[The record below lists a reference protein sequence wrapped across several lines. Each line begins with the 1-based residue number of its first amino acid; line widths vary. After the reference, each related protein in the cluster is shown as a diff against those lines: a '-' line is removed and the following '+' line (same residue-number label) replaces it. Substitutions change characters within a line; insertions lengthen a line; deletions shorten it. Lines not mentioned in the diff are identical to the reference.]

1 MSTTINARVMVE
13 KKVGFQIEAEELLQ
27 QLKDNFQIKATAC
40 RLINIYDI
48 FNISEELLSKSKK
61 TVFSEVV
68 VDNVLE
74 HLDLENQFYLAW
86 EYIPGQYDQR
96 GDSAIQCLQLLDSST
111 TATVKSGQI
120 VLLENSSKDEI
131 KKIQEYLINPIEK
144 RVKNLNKL
152 EIDENIEIK
161 PLAKWNDFN
170 DYSEQQMAEF
180 MKSEGLAM
188 NLADA
193 MFIQNHFKVVE
204 KRVPTETEIKVLDT
218 YWSDHCRH
226 TTFATHLTSITFEK
240 SSLSEQIV
248 EAYEEYLHMREELGR
263 ADKPKTLMDMATI
276 NARYLTSQGKAS
288 DVEVSNEINACSI
301 FVDVDHDGELE
312 KWLVMFKNETH
323 NHPTEIEPF
332 GGASTCI
339 GGAIR
344 DPLSGRSYVY
354 QAMRISGC
362 GNIWE
367 SIEDT
372 LPNKLPQKVISK
384 KATLGNSSYGNQIGL
399 ATTHVKEVI
408 HPSYVA
414 KHLELGAVVGATKA
428 SNVRREE
435 PTPND
440 VIILL
445 GGRTGRD
452 GIGGATGSSKEHDD
466 KSLATCATEVQKGNA
481 PEERKIQRLFGNPEV
496 ANLIKKCNDFGAG
509 GVCVAIGELADG
521 LLIELDKVKTKYEG
535 LNATELA
542 ISESQERMAVVV
554 NADSA
559 ELFIELAKQE
569 NLEAYIVGIVT
580 KEPRLIMKMHDE
592 EVVNI
597 SRAFIDSNG
606 ADQMIDAVVASNFGS
621 NPFVDVAMTKDN
633 ILTMLGSPN
642 VACQKGISENFDASI
657 GSTTVLMPF
666 GGKHQLTPTQASVQ
680 KIPVL
685 DGKTTTCSI
694 LTHGFNPDI
703 FEYSPFIG
711 AMMSVLESM
720 SKTVAV
726 GGNLNNIYFS
736 FQEYFERLNKESARF
751 GKVVQALLG
760 ATKVLSHFEKSAIGG
775 KDSMSGSFNE
785 LDVVPTLVSFACSTA
800 STRNII
806 SSHLKVSGN
815 HLVVLKPRIREDG
828 YPNLDS
834 YKEIYKVVEEQ
845 IRIKNIVSSYV
856 VEQGGILSACF
867 KMSFGSEKGFKINS
881 DLQLLQLIPGAIVVE
896 CNQLITSEYAHLL
909 GEVTEQDYQINDLNL
924 DYQTALNTWLKPYSE
939 LYPMYVDESKG
950 DLPIIDHITNK
961 KFKSKNKAEEVKVL
975 IPVFPG
981 TNCEYDMARAF
992 EAEGAK
998 VEILVFKNYE
1008 PEAIQSSIMELANSL
1023 NNSHILALA
1032 GGFSSGDEPDGS
1044 AKFIVN
1050 VLQNALIK
1058 DAIANL
1064 LERDGLILGI
1074 CNGFQALLK
1083 SGLLTN
1089 GKITTGSTTSPTLFK
1104 NNINRH
1110 ISTIASTRVSSN
1122 NSPWLQ
1128 DFKVGEIHQIAMSHG
1143 EGKFVASEEVLTELT
1158 ANGQIAFQYVNN
1170 KGIPTLNGHFNP
1182 NGSSLAIEGI
1192 TSKCGRILGK
1202 MGHSERYVEGVF
1214 QNIDGNKK
1222 QNIFASGVNYFKS

>member
-1 MSTTINARVMVE
+1 MSATINARVMVE
-13 KKVGFQIEAEELLQ
+13 KKIGFQVEANELLQ

-48 FNISEELLSKSKK
+48 FNINEDLLFKSKK

-68 VDNVLE
+68 VDNVLDN
-74 HLDLENQFYLAW
+74 LDLDGKSYLAW

-96 GDSAIQCLQLLDSST
+96 GDSAVQCLQLLDSTT

-120 VLLENSSKDEI
+120 ILLENSNQAEI
-131 KKIQEYLINPIEK
+131 NKIKEYLINPIEA
-144 RVKNLNKL
+144 RVKDLEKL
-152 EIDENIEIK
+152 EMDENVEVR
-161 PLAKWNDFN
+161 PLVKWNDFN
-170 DYSEQQMAEF
+170 DYNENQMAEF
-180 MKSEGLAM
+180 MKSERLAM

-193 MFIQNHFKVVE
+193 MFIQSHFKEVE

-226 TTFATHLTSITFEK
+226 TTFATHLENIIFEK
-240 SSLSEQIV
+240 SSLSEQI
-248 EAYEEYLHMREELGR
+248 EDAYKEYVGMRENLGR
-263 ADKPKTLMDMATI
+263 NHKPETLMDMATI
-276 NARYLTSQGKAS
+276 NARYLTSQGKLL
-288 DVEVSNEINACSI
+288 DVEVSSEINACSI
-301 FVDVDHDGELE
+301 FVDVDHDGQLE

-362 GNIWE
+362 GNVWE

-428 SNVRREE
+428 SNVKRLE
-435 PTPND
+435 PKTDD

-445 GGRTGRD
+445 GGKTGRD

-481 PEERKIQRLFGNPEV
+481 PEERKIQRLFRNPEV
-496 ANLIKKCNDFGAG
+496 ATLIKKCNDFGAG
-509 GVCVAIGELADG
+509 GICVAIGELADG

-554 NADSA
+554 NAKNAD
-559 ELFIELAKQE
+559 LFIELAKQE
-569 NLEAYIVGIVT
+569 NLEAYVVGKVT
-580 KEPRLIMKMHDE
+580 AEPRLIMKMHGV

-597 SRAFIDSNG
+597 SREFIDSNG
-606 ADQMIDAVVASNFGS
+606 VAQTNDAIITNNLG
-621 NPFVDVAMTKDN
+621 NDPFTDIALTEDN
-633 ILTMLGSPN
+633 ILKMLRSPN

-666 GGKHQLTPTQASVQ
+666 GGRRQLTPSQASVQ

-726 GGNLNNIYFS
+726 GGDLDNLYFS
-736 FQEYFERLNKESARF
+736 FQEYFERLNKEPERW

-760 ATKVLSHFEKSAIGG
+760 ATKVLSHFEKAAIGG

-785 LDVVPTLVSFACSTA
+785 LDVIPTLVSFACSTA
-800 STRNII
+800 STKNIV
-806 SSHLKVSGN
+806 SSHLKTIGN
-815 HLVVLKPRIREDG
+815 KLVVLKPVIRENG
-828 YPNLDS
+828 YPDLGS
-834 YKEIYKVVEEQ
+834 YQEIYKIVEEQ
-845 IRIKNIVSSYV
+845 IRAKNVVSSYV

-867 KMSFGSEKGFKINS
+867 KMSFGNEKGFRIDSN
-881 DLQLLQLIPGAIVVE
+881 LGLLKLIPGAIVVE
-896 CNQLITSEYAHLL
+896 CSELIASEYAHLL
-909 GEVTEQDYQINDLNL
+909 GEVTDKDYEINDLKL
-924 DYQTALNTWLKPYSE
+924 DHKTVLNTWLRPYNE
-939 LYPMYVDESKG
+939 LYPMYVDESES
-950 DLPIIDHITNK
+950 DLPIIDYVTDK
-961 KFKSKNKAEEVKVL
+961 KFKSKNPTKKVKVL

-992 EAEGAK
+992 EDQGAT

-1008 PEAIQSSIMELANSL
+1008 PQAIQNSLTQLANSL

-1050 VLQNALIK
+1050 VLQNPLIK
-1058 DAIANL
+1058 KAITNL
-1064 LERDGLILGI
+1064 LKRDGLIIGI

-1083 SGLLTN
+1083 SGLLIN
-1089 GKITTGSTTSPTLFK
+1089 GEVTTVSADSPTLFK

-1128 DFKVGEIHQIAMSHG
+1128 ELNVGEIHQIAMSHG
-1143 EGKFVASEEVLTELT
+1143 EGKFVASEEVLTELV
-1158 ANGQIAFQYVNN
+1158 ANGQIAFQYASDDGV
-1170 KGIPTLNGHFNP
+1170 PTLNGHFNP

-1202 MGHSERYVEGVF
+1202 MGHSERYLEGVF
-1214 QNIDGNKK
+1214 QNIDGNKE
-1222 QNIFASGVNYFKS
+1222 QNIFASGVNYFKL